1 MSQLI
6 QLAVN
11 GVAVGAIY
19 AVVALSFEI
28 AYESTGV
35 VNFATGQLVMIG
47 ALLGASTLAWSGA
60 RFGVSAGGAF
70 VASYALVF
78 LGMAGVGLLFL
89 AGVFLPLRRQP
100 ALTIII
106 GTVAIGI
113 SIQNVA
119 QLVWGALPIR
129 TGSPVGSGTARIAG
143 AVVSLHALY
152 VIAVAAVLILA
163 VYLLLYRSSLGS
175 QFRALAQDAEAARLM
190 GIRVNRLYALTWVL
204 VCALAGVAGLLLGPM
219 WFIDVGLGEGI
230 GLKAFAAAII
240 GGFGSVPG
248 AVIGGLL
255 VGLTEIMGASY
266 ISSADK
272 DAIVFAL
279 MFLFLLVRP
288 QGLFGERVADRA

>member
-1 MSQLI
+1 MSQFI
-6 QLAVN
+6 QLVVN
-11 GVAVGAIY
+11 AIAVGAIY

-35 VNFATGQLVMIG
+35 VNFATGQLVTVG
-47 ALLGASTLAWSGA
+47 ALLGASALAYSQVH
-60 RFGVSAGGAF
+60 FGGSFAM
-70 VASYALVF
+70 SYAMVF
-78 LGMAGVGLLFL
+78 GGMAIVGLLFFV
-89 AGVFLPLRRQP
+89 GVFMPLRKQP
-100 ALTIII
+100 VLTIII

-119 QLVWGALPIR
+119 QLVWGALPIA
-129 TGSPVGSGTARIAG
+129 TKSPLGTSTVQVAG

-152 VIAVAAVLILA
+152 VIGVAALLILA
-163 VYLLLYRSSLGS
+163 VYLLLYRSSLGN
-175 QFRALAQDAEAARLM
+175 QFRALAQDPEAARLM

-248 AVIGGLL
+248 AINGGLL
-255 VGLTEIMGASY
+255 VGLAEILGASY
-266 ISSADK
+266 ISSAYK

>member
-6 QLAVN
+6 QLVVN
-11 GVAVGAIY
+11 AIAVGAIY

-35 VNFATGQLVMIG
+35 VNFATGQLVTVG
-47 ALLGASTLAWSGA
+47 ALLGASTLAYSQVH
-60 RFGVSAGGAF
+60 FGGSFAM
-70 VASYALVF
+70 SYAMVF
-78 LGMAGVGLLFL
+78 GGMAIVGLLFFV
-89 AGVFLPLRRQP
+89 GVFMPLRKQP
-100 ALTIII
+100 VLTIII

-119 QLVWGALPIR
+119 QLIWGALPIA
-129 TGSPVGSGTARIAG
+129 TQSPLGTSTVQVAG

-152 VIAVAAVLILA
+152 VIGVAALLILA
-163 VYLLLYRSSLGS
+163 VYLLLYRSSLGN
-175 QFRALAQDAEAARLM
+175 QFRALAQDPEAARLM

-248 AVIGGLL
+248 AIIGGLL
-255 VGLTEIMGASY
+255 VGLAEILGASY
-266 ISSADK
+266 ISSAYK

>member
-1 MSQLI
+1 MSHQLI
-6 QLAVN
+6 QLVINAA
-11 GVAVGAIY
+11 AVGAIY

-35 VNFATGQLVMIG
+35 VNFATGQLVMVG
-47 ALLGASTLAWSGA
+47 ALLGASTLAYSGSH
-60 RFGVSAGGAF
+60 FGGSFLAA
-70 VASYALVF
+70 YAMVLVGMTVIGLLF
-78 LGMAGVGLLFL
+78 MAGVFM
-89 AGVFLPLRRQP
+89 PLRRQP
-100 ALTIII
+100 VLTIII

-119 QLVWGALPIR
+119 QLVWGPLPFATKSPAGTGTVHVLGALA
-129 TGSPVGSGTARIAG
+129 PVH
-143 AVVSLHALY
+143 AVY
-152 VIAVAAVLILA
+152 VIAVAAALIVA
-163 VYLLLYRSSLGS
+163 VYLLLYRSYLGS
-175 QFRALAQDAEAARLM
+175 QFRALAQDPEAARLM

-204 VCALAGVAGLLLGPM
+204 VCALAGAAGVLLGPM
-219 WFIDVGLGEGI
+219 WFIDVGLGDDL

-255 VGLTEIMGASY
+255 VGLAEVLTASY
-266 ISSADK
+266 ISSAYK

>member
-1 MSQLI
+1 VTQLI
-6 QLAVN
+6 QLIVN
-11 GVAVGAIY
+11 AIAVGAIY

-35 VNFATGQLVMIG
+35 VNFATGQLVTIG
-47 ALLGASTLAWSGA
+47 ALLGASTLAYSGVH
-60 RFGVSAGGAF
+60 FGGSALATQA
-70 VASYALVF
+70 ASYAMVF
-78 LGMAGVGLLFL
+78 GGMAIVGLLFFV
-89 AGVFLPLRRQP
+89 GVFMPLRKQP
-100 ALTIII
+100 ALTVII

-113 SIQNVA
+113 AIQNLA
-119 QLVWGALPIR
+119 QLTWGSLPIA
-129 TGSPVGSGTARIAG
+129 TQSPVGTRTLDFFG
-143 AVVSLHALY
+143 AVVSVHALY
-152 VIAVAAVLILA
+152 VIVVAAVLIAA
-163 VYLLLYRSSLGS
+163 VYVLLYRSALGA
-175 QFRALAQDAEAARLM
+175 QFRALAQDPEAARLM

-204 VCALAGVAGLLLGPM
+204 VCALAGAAGLLLGPM

-248 AVIGGLL
+248 AIVGGVL
-255 VGLTEIMGASY
+255 VGLAEILGASY
-266 ISSADK
+266 ISSAYK